1 LVDRNTIVGID
12 FLVIG
17 LVVLGLGYIGVQS
30 IPIAAFGFAVAI
42 IGALL
47 LLIVPEPIPQD
58 TYRSLLKDAITNIEI
73 ILEESQLRERAY
85 FLKIGDEIRAFVPIS
100 ASLESFQSS
109 RGLVQSL
116 TKGPKRFIT
125 NYRGHAGLT
134 LVPPGN
140 ELVKLSKVQ
149 KGDDVEESLRNVI
162 VGFSDLATSVLSV
175 EEEGSEIKIQI
186 RDPKIS
192 SQSPF
197 FNDCLGSPV
206 SCIACCVVSSVKD
219 KPIKIIDEKF
229 DKSLIRL
236 TLKVVE

>member
-17 LVVLGLGYIGVQS
+17 LVVLGLGYVGAQS
-30 IPIAAFGFAVAI
+30 IPIAAFGFAVAT

-58 TYRSLLKDAITNIEI
+58 TYKSLFKDAIANIEI

-85 FLKIGDEIRAFVPIS
+85 FLRIDDEVRAFIPIS
-100 ASLESFQSS
+100 AGSETVKSS
-109 RGLVQSL
+109 QGLVQNL

-125 NYRGHAGLT
+125 NYRGLTGLT
-134 LVPPGN
+134 MIPPGN
-140 ELVKLSKVQ
+140 ELVKLSKVE

-175 EEEGSEIKIQI
+175 EEGNEIKIQI
-186 RDPKIS
+186 RDPKLI
-192 SQSPF
+192 SQSPY
-197 FNDCLGSPV
+197 FNDCIGSPV
-206 SCIACCVVSSVKD
+206 SCIACCVISSLKDRPVK
-219 KPIKIIDEKF
+219 ITSERF
-229 DKSLIRL
+229 DRSLVRL
-236 TLKVVE
+236 NVEIME